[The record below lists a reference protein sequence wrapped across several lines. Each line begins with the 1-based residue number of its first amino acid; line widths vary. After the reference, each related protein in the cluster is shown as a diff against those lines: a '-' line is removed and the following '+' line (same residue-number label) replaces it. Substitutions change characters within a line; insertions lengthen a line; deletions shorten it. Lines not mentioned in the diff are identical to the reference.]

1 MQDQGAIFG
10 GNGFC
15 RHRHRH
21 LEQGPGEEERDNAGD
36 EAQQGALRQ
45 QLTDKALAAG
55 TKREAQAE
63 FTLAGGST
71 RELQAGNIG
80 AGDDQHHPDGDH
92 DEENGELQSAVQ
104 GAGERRARP
113 DERGNGF
120 AQLRVRVME
129 GA

>member
-1 MQDQGAIFG
+1 LG
-10 GNGFC
+10 GNGFSRD
-15 RHRHRH
+15 RHGH

-55 TKREAQAE
+55 TERKAQAE

-71 RELQAGNIG
+71 RELQAGNVG
-80 AGDDQHHPDGDH
+80 TRDDQHHPDGDH

-120 AQLRVRVME
+120 AQLRVRVVQ